1 MLWPRLKNFFHPPRD
16 KEPVAITMPE
26 IKFRVLV
33 VEFLDNRDCN
43 KGAKLAEILQ
53 NCEGLELIY
62 CNEPI
67 DKNFLNLESRQIFDL
82 LDNGQALLEKNRAD
96 VLIWGCRNDKQIRLN
111 FQNRRQYEPDDSNF
125 VLLLDSLYIPAGSLD
140 NISAFPDSLTN
151 LLHGAVISAVHRSE
165 KEYRIYQK
173 YLLKKIV
180 SRLAQ
185 TDSAKEMGLE
195 YLPYILNFLGII
207 YMSLAYESAY
217 EEDFK
222 IIRNLFT
229 GALKYQDMI
238 MQPTHLGCIS
248 YHLGQLYEN
257 AALHMNKKTSAC
269 LQGAIQ
275 NMQMSQKYFGKYT
288 YPYDYGYICYKLSEL
303 YFLYWKQSE
312 DLQALRD
319 AVFQLREAEKIFT
332 RVLFPDF
339 WQHIEGRLGYML
351 QNLGNLTKSRDIAQL
366 AINAYRNRQQ
376 VITERKQPE
385 LWASLQNQIGEI
397 CYAHGKFSGDS
408 EYLEEALACFHDA
421 LYIFEKSA
429 NSRMIELIKNNIA
442 KSYRILSD
450 LRNA

>member
-1 MLWPRLKNFFHPPRD
+1 MFWQNLTKLFHPPRD
-16 KEPVAITMPE
+16 KEPTALTMPE
-26 IKFRVLV
+26 IKFRILV
-33 VEFLDNRDCN
+33 AEFSDDCDCS
-43 KGAKLAEILQ
+43 KGARLAQVLQ
-53 NCEGLELIY
+53 NCEGIEIIY
-62 CNEPI
+62 CNEPA
-67 DKNFLNLESRQIFDL
+67 DKSFLNLESRQIFDL
-82 LDNGQALLEKNRAD
+82 LDNGQALLDKNRAD
-96 VLIWGCRNDKQIRLN
+96 VLIWGYRNDKQIRLN
-111 FQNRRQYEPDDSNF
+111 FQNRRQYEPDDDNF
-125 VLLLDSLYIPAGSLD
+125 VLLLDSLYIPASSLD
-140 NISAFPDSLTN
+140 NADTFPDSLAN
-151 LLHGAVISAVHRSE
+151 LLYGAAISAVNRPE

-207 YMSLAYESAY
+207 YMTLARESTY

-229 GALKYQDMI
+229 GALKYQNMI
-238 MQPTHLGCIS
+238 MQNTHLGCIN
-248 YHLGQLYEN
+248 YHLGRLYEN
-257 AALHMNKKTSAC
+257 AALHINKKTSAC
-269 LQGAIQ
+269 LRGAIK
-275 NMQMSQKYFGKYT
+275 NMQLAQKYFGKYT

-351 QNLGNLTKSRDIAQL
+351 QNLGNLTQSRDISQL
-366 AINAYRNRQQ
+366 AVNAYRNQQ
-376 VITERKQPE
+376 QIITERKQPE
-385 LWASLQNQIGEI
+385 LWARLQNQIGEI
-397 CYAHGKFSGDS
+397 CYAQGKFSEDS

-429 NSRMIELIKNNIA
+429 DNQMIKLVKANIA
-442 KSYRILSD
+442 KSYNILSD
-450 LRNA
+450 LRNT